1 MYINVK
7 ISNGKKLQLKTLI
20 NLECIHTGI
29 DKQLVKKEQIKT
41 KIMDKLFKILNIN
54 RTKNEE
60 VTKFISLELE
70 INGYMK

>member
-20 NLECIHTGI
+20 NLECTHTGI

-41 KIMDKLFKILNIN
+41 KIMDKLFKIFNIN